1 MVDIIRF
8 SVKHG
13 NEWCKSTTMEFMEYG
28 RPLFGSIDEAEDYP
42 VNVAEDI
49 VSNVPGAILV
59 IASDVRG
66 AQ

>member
-1 MVDIIRF
+1 MSDIIRF

-13 NEWCKSTTMEFMEYG
+13 NEWCISTTFEFMEYG
-28 RPLFGSIDEAEDYP
+28 KPRFGSLDEAESFP
-42 VNVAEDI
+42 QQVAEDI